1 VQRVWLPTSAL
12 HKVVLLT
19 LGLVYEHVVIHFS
32 YDEYLVDEVGL
43 LIAFDHNLEGDHSV
57 GLLDLFV
64 SAGASGVKFF
74 EFVVH
79 ELIVVVVQLFHE
91 TLFFSLEHVLGQDLT
106 LTDQLAALQHTLP
119 SQLLKCQLFTS
130 SSSTFMGFF
139 FFVLFRLLWQRYHVE
154 TLLFALIDLDLE
166 SYGGLVLTI
175 ECEGGPIDRIC
186 FVWLHLSDSDDGPLR
201 DVVLCVHRLVLLV
214 AQIKVAVQFFLLNAP
229 DHSLVVVVETV
240 YVDENHC
247 KGAGFIEI

>member
-19 LGLVYEHVVIHFS
+19 LGLVYEHIVIHFS
-32 YDEYLVDEVGL
+32 NNEYLVDEVGL

-64 SAGASGVKFF
+64 SAGACGVYFF
-74 EFVVH
+74 EFVLH
-79 ELIVVVVQLFHE
+79 DLIVVVVQLLNE
-91 TLFFSLEHVLGQDLT
+91 TLFFLLEHVLDQDLA
-106 LTDQLAALQHTLP
+106 LTYEIAALQHTL
-119 SQLLKCQLFTS
+119 SCQLLDCQLLT
-130 SSSTFMGFF
+130 SSSTFMAF

-154 TLLFALIDLDLE
+154 TLLFALINLNLE
-166 SYGGLVLTI
+166 SDSGLVLTI
-175 ECEGGPIDRIC
+175 ECEGGPINRIC
-186 FVWLHLSDSDDGPLR
+186 FVRLHLSDSDDGPLR
-201 DVVLCVHRLVLLV
+201 DIVLCVHSLVLLV
-214 AQIKVAVQFFLLNAP
+214 AQIKIAVQLFLLNAP

-247 KGAGFIEI
+247 KGACFNET